1 MRLLPLLAA
10 LATAAAAMTACTSE
24 TKDPTGIEWHL
35 RAIDGT
41 DVEMPAT
48 LTVDATGTIS
58 GRAPCNRYTG
68 QNQAKLPE
76 MKVPAFAS
84 TKMACDRLD
93 DEQVF
98 FAALSAMTRLEARA
112 DGTLVLTGPDGRS
125 MTFARGG

>member
-41 DVEMPAT
+41 DVDMPAT
-48 LTVDATGTIS
+48 LTVDPTGAIS
-58 GRAPCNRYTG
+58 GKAPCNRYSG

-76 MKVPAFAS
+76 MNVPGFAA

-98 FAALSAMTRLEARA
+98 FAALSAMTRMEPQA
-112 DGTLVLTGPDGRS
+112 DDTLVLTGPDGRS